1 MLLKERCEY
10 FPFNFRVDSIY
21 DIVDEILH
29 ADVTMTT
36 SPAYEEVQIK

>member
-10 FPFNFRVDSIY
+10 FPFNFRMDSIY
-21 DIVDEILH
+21 DRVDEALY

-36 SPAYEEVQIK
+36 SPADEEVKIK

>member
-10 FPFNFRVDSIY
+10 FLFYFRMDSIY
-21 DIVDEILH
+21 IMVDEALY

-36 SPAYEEVQIK
+36 SPAYEEVKIK